1 MYEMT
6 VREVMKRRGI
16 IKVPPDTTVRKAAK
30 LMSARNT
37 GAALVLEDGRLVG
50 IFTERD
56 VVSRVVGKD
65 LDARSTRLVDVM
77 TPDPRTVTPER
88 TFGYAL
94 GLMHQHRIRHLPVVE
109 KGLVV
114 CIVSARS
121 ALDPDLEQFRAEAR
135 RRELMLHE

>member
-30 LMSARNT
+30 LMTARNT
-37 GAALVLEDGRLVG
+37 GAALVLEGGRLVG

-65 LDARSTRLVDVM
+65 LDARSTRVVDVM

-94 GLMHQHRIRHLPVVE
+94 GLMHRHRIRHLPVVE
-109 KGLVV
+109 MGQVV
-114 CIVSARS
+114 GMVSARS

-135 RRELMLHE
+135 RRELMLHD